1 MIKLAIYGKGGI
13 GKSTVCAN
21 LAFCLAQSGRRVLQ
35 IGCDP
40 KADSTIALRGGER
53 LLSVLEGMRQ
63 KGLSLAAGDVLR
75 VGAGGVLCA
84 ETGGPVPGMGCAGRG
99 IAAALEFLEKQDV
112 CGRFGIDTVLY
123 DVLGDVVCGGFAV
136 PVRKGFARHV
146 LIVTSGESMAVYAAA
161 NIAMAV
167 RNFRGRGY
175 AVMGGFVVNRRD
187 VPDED
192 ERVNTLAADF
202 DAPVLAEME
211 RSSAVQD
218 AERLGRT
225 VTEAFPDSPV
235 AGQFRALADAVRT
248 RFAEEGE

>member
-13 GKSTVCAN
+13 GKSTACSN
-21 LAFCLAQSGRRVLQ
+21 LALCLAQAGRRVLQ

-40 KADSTIALRGGER
+40 KADSTIALRGGKS
-53 LLSVLEGMRQ
+53 LLPVLEGMRQ
-63 KGLSLAAGDVLR
+63 KGLALAADDVTL
-75 VGAGGVLCA
+75 VGTGGVLCA

-136 PVRKGFARHV
+136 PMRKGFARHV
-146 LIVTSGESMAVYAAA
+146 IVLTSGESMAVYAAA

-167 RNFRGRGY
+167 RNYRGRGY
-175 AVMGGFVVNRRD
+175 AALGGFVLNRRD
-187 VPDED
+187 VADED
-192 ERVNTLAADF
+192 ERVKALAADF
-202 DAPVLAEME
+202 DAPVLAEVE
-211 RSSAVQD
+211 RSATVQD

-225 VTEAFPDSPV
+225 VTEAFPGSPA
-235 AGQFRALADAVRT
+235 AGQFRALADAVLR
-248 RFAEEGE
+248 RFAAEGE